1 MCADG
6 WPDGRNGL
14 PGAKV
19 CLYQNNVIY
28 LQKVLYKMET
38 VTRTQ
43 TAFRLKD
50 SLLDVLKRNARKA
63 GKSLNAYVEE
73 ALEATAEKDFAYPQL
88 PEDFFRANRSFSE
101 SFALKGVRLPKG
113 YKGQDPFAQVE
124 LDHQLIMEA
133 KYEENL

>member
-1 MCADG
+1 
-6 WPDGRNGL
+6 
-14 PGAKV
+14 
-19 CLYQNNVIY
+19 
-28 LQKVLYKMET
+28 MET

-73 ALEATAEKDFAYPQL
+73 ALEATAEKDFAFPQL
-88 PEDFFRANRSFSE
+88 PEDFFLANRVFSE
-101 SFALKGVRLPKG
+101 SFMLKDARLPKE
-113 YKGQDPFAQVE
+113 YEGQDSFGQAE
-124 LDHQLIMEA
+124 LDNQLITEA

>member
-1 MCADG
+1 
-6 WPDGRNGL
+6 
-14 PGAKV
+14 
-19 CLYQNNVIY
+19 
-28 LQKVLYKMET
+28 MET

-73 ALEATAEKDFAYPQL
+73 ALEATAEKDFAFPQL

-101 SFALKGVRLPKG
+101 SFALKGVRLPEE
-113 YKGQDPFAQVE
+113 YEGQDSLGQAD
-124 LDHQLIMEA
+124 LDNKIIMEA